1 MHGNIAGAPAKALPF
16 PASPSYLT
24 HVRQCIFLPY
34 RQRLTFAGICLS
46 FFNSTAVRIPTPDFS
61 TYVFSSV
68 CTKEV
73 IRLQV
78 PLQPPCYDFSPLAEL
93 RFDHH
98 NMR

>member
-16 PASPSYLT
+16 PASPSYAT
-24 HVRQCIFLPY
+24 HVAQCIF
-34 RQRLTFAGICLS
+34 TSDTGFAL
-46 FFNSTAVRIPTPDFS
+46 NSIAVRIPTPDFS

>member
-16 PASPSYLT
+16 PASPSYAT
-24 HVRQCIFLPY
+24 HVAQCIFI
-34 RQRLTFAGICLS
+34 TSDIGFAL
-46 FFNSTAVRIPTPDFS
+46 NSIAVRIPTPDFS

-78 PLQPPCYDFSPLAEL
+78 PLQPPCYDFSPLA
-93 RFDHH
+93 
-98 NMR
+98 